1 MKDMEVHN
9 TEMFES
15 GEFKLSRKSKTG
27 VILLLCISLGVGGV
41 TGCQSN
47 VGTVTDDTSGYYQDG
62 DVPARDQTFIDED
75 EVIVPSKQ
83 EDPINISIEEVNSL
97 NIIINDNDCRE
108 EFINSVCEE
117 LDKDGIKFTFTRNGE
132 NIDVDN
138 AVVIT
143 LDQQYMAG
151 PGTVVFAPLE
161 NERLGYS
168 DALAIAAQKAFYEK
182 GFLVDGVACGQMGFR
197 ENENGTVSER
207 IPTDTEAS
215 IGKDKMSSFITVSFG
230 TQNTHAGLTA
240 AAIEATLTRYAS
252 YLKSGYGYEDLIYCV
267 EDGQTY
273 SDIGYI
279 LGVDAD
285 TLDSYNDTVD
295 SSRLLAGEAII
306 NPNVAQRREF
316 NKHVPTN
323 LYVDK
328 TIWSK

>member
-1 MKDMEVHN
+1 VYIYNIWINIFDIDFYLNYTKYRGETMKDMEVHN

-47 VGTVTDDTSGYYQDG
+47 VGTVTDDASGYYQDG

-151 PGTVVFAPLE
+151 PGTAVFAPLE

-182 GFLVDGVACGQMGFR
+182 GG
-197 ENENGTVSER
+197 
-207 IPTDTEAS
+207 
-215 IGKDKMSSFITVSFG
+215 
-230 TQNTHAGLTA
+230 
-240 AAIEATLTRYAS
+240 
-252 YLKSGYGYEDLIYCV
+252 
-267 EDGQTY
+267 
-273 SDIGYI
+273 
-279 LGVDAD
+279 
-285 TLDSYNDTVD
+285 
-295 SSRLLAGEAII
+295 
-306 NPNVAQRREF
+306 
-316 NKHVPTN
+316 
-323 LYVDK
+323 
-328 TIWSK
+328 

>member
-182 GFLVDGVACGQMGFR
+182 GFLYSTFKPVY
-197 ENENGTVSER
+197 
-207 IPTDTEAS
+207 I
-215 IGKDKMSSFITVSFG
+215 FI
-230 TQNTHAGLTA
+230 
-240 AAIEATLTRYAS
+240 I
-252 YLKSGYGYEDLIYCV
+252 
-267 EDGQTY
+267 
-273 SDIGYI
+273 
-279 LGVDAD
+279 
-285 TLDSYNDTVD
+285 
-295 SSRLLAGEAII
+295 
-306 NPNVAQRREF
+306 
-316 NKHVPTN
+316 
-323 LYVDK
+323 
-328 TIWSK
+328 